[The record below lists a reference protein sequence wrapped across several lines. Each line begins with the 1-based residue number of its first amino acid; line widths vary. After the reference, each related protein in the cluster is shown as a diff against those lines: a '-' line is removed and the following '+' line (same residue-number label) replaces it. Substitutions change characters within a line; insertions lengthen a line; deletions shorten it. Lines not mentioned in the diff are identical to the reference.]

1 MLKGKDINITK
12 FTSDFISFM
21 NCPKHSCLLP
31 NSPCTFVN
39 ISYRLLIVTGIH
51 TGFLCKMN
59 ICLAIETKQSKT
71 KKCLSEK
78 RFGFQICSSG

>member
-1 MLKGKDINITK
+1 MLKGKNINITK
-12 FTSDFISFM
+12 FTSVFISFM
-21 NCPKHSCLLP
+21 NCPKHLLP
-31 NSPCTFVN
+31 NIPCTFVN

-51 TGFLCKMN
+51 AGFLCKMN
-59 ICLAIETKQSKT
+59 ICLAIETTQSKT